1 MYNYW
6 DVFVDGI
13 INAGTAFSAQLRL
26 CCLLLN
32 SRQLVIW
39 RFSMIEGGLLMTRA
53 CTSNFTTLSPSWI
66 VNGYLLL
73 IIPVVD

>member
-26 CCLLLN
+26 CWLLIN
-32 SRQLVIW
+32 SRQLAIW
-39 RFSMIEGGLLMTRA
+39 RFSMIDGGLLMARA